1 MLQYL
6 LPGAAGRSA
15 PAACM
20 CSSSPGGCQSS
31 TCSSHASC
39 MACSARSC
47 ASTSSRC
54 KLMISSGHGRYKLR
68 RYNEPLCRAILTHSQ
83 NNMEVCSQPEITN
96 TRSQP
101 CLRAIIGPNLCASI
115 LVTCSFRLLA
125 RSLVHAWSFFIYYS
139 QLAAIQFSVALWRIK
154 AVQTDAWKSNL
165 SSERD
170 NALSDAGVMAMP
182 HASRCRELRACL
194 LHAGQRAAGGRDVK
208 ALAGRCQ
215 RWTGPRR
222 AVLRL
227 QVQAPVRCA
236 MHHMRT

>member
-139 QLAAIQFSVALWRIK
+139 QLAAIQFYNCFVSTSKLCMLMQKGAL
-154 AVQTDAWKSNL
+154 KSTL
-165 SSERD
+165 SSEME
-170 NALSDAGVMAMP
+170 NALSGAVVIIRP

-215 RWTGPRR
+215 RGTRP
-222 AVLRL
+222 
-227 QVQAPVRCA
+227 
-236 MHHMRT
+236 